1 MSCTLQS
8 VSGTHH
14 TLGLLHLREGA
25 GWTIHA
31 TQPVLDMLDT
41 DLRVA
46 PALAQYGQPG
56 LAAVDTQKPL
66 VLGSGDR
73 QVAVHWLET
82 GQDPPRYAYQRGVT
96 PWSVS
101 ALIFEDLQS
110 GRKIA
115 YAPGVAQLD
124 AALLERLSEVDAL
137 LIDGTFWS
145 DDEFPR
151 VGGVPRTAA
160 DMGHAPIGGPGG
172 TAELLG
178 ALPAPTK
185 LYVHI
190 NNTNPVLDPSSEAR
204 KYIRDHGLELAED
217 GDEVTV

>member
-1 MSCTLQS
+1 VILTDAELD
-8 VSGTHH
+8 H

-25 GWTIHA
+25 GWAIHA
-31 TQPVLDMLDT
+31 TQPVLEMLDA
-41 DLRVA
+41 DLRVT
-46 PALAQYGQPG
+46 PALAHYGRPA
-56 LAAVDTQKPL
+56 LAAVDTRAPL
-66 VLGSGDR
+66 LLGPGER

-82 GQDPPRYAYQRGVT
+82 GQDPPRYAQQRGVT
-96 PWSVS
+96 PWAVS
-101 ALIFEDLQS
+101 ALLLEDLQS

-124 AALLERLSEVDAL
+124 GPLLERLSEADAI

-160 DMGHAPIGGPGG
+160 DMGHAPIGGSGG

-178 ALPAPTK
+178 RLPASTK

-190 NNTNPVLDPSSEAR
+190 NNTNPVLDPGSEAR
-204 KYIRDHGLELAED
+204 QFIRDRGLEVAED
-217 GDEVTV
+217 GAEVTV